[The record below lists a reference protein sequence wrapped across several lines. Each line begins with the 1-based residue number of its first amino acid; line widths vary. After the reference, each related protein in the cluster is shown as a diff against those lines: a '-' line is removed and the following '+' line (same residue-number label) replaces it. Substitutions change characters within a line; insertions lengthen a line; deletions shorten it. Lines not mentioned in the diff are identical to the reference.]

1 MGKTRYTARTIPRIS
16 LRDFASRIDDIT
28 AQLVHA
34 ASTDG
39 FFALTDTGIAVAE
52 IESMFRRS
60 EAFFAL
66 PAAQK
71 ATVPWSP
78 RNVGWERNAQV
89 RPSTGTADLKESY
102 QLQFGANMRDP
113 DAWIADDILP
123 GFQADARRF
132 MDRSQHVS
140 EMLMLCFARGLGF
153 PDDYFVRAH
162 DVARPEAQS
171 VLRLI
176 YYPEQDRDAPA
187 REGYYRAGWFDAP
200 PTPCCVVA
208 ADGHRTR
215 KGPHADW
222 DLLTLLYQR
231 PGQSGLEICPG
242 RESVTEFAMG
252 DEWTKVEFA
261 PGDIVCNIGD
271 LLMSWSDD
279 RFKSTFHRVKAPEDK
294 EKDYWGPRYS
304 MAFFNQ
310 PCWDCKIQGPDKK
323 YPMVTG
329 EEFNR
334 NAMQRNFAALKAKV
348 EAMEKEKAASDAEPT
363 ASASISVGA

>member
-1 MGKTRYTARTIPRIS
+1 MAPTRYTNRTIPRIS
-16 LRDFASRIDDIT
+16 LRDFPTRIDEIT
-28 AQLVHA
+28 AELVHA

-39 FFALTDTGIAVAE
+39 FFALADTGISAGE
-52 IESMFRRS
+52 IEAMFRRS
-60 EAFFAL
+60 ESFFAL

-71 ATVPWSP
+71 ASVPWSP

-102 QLQFGANMRDP
+102 QLQFGRNMCDP
-113 DAWIADDILP
+113 DAWIAEDVLP
-123 GFQADARRF
+123 GFREDARRF
-132 MDRSQHVS
+132 MFRSQEVS
-140 EMLMLCFARGLGF
+140 EMVMVCLARGLGF
-153 PDDYFVRAH
+153 ADDYFVKAH
-162 DVARPEAQS
+162 DVTRPEAQS

-176 YYPEQDRDAPA
+176 YYPEQDRDVPVK
-187 REGYYRAGWFDAP
+187 EGYYRA
-200 PTPCCVVA
+200 
-208 ADGHRTR
+208 
-215 KGPHADW
+215 GPHADW

-242 RESVTEFAMG
+242 RESVTEFGIG

-279 RFKSTFHRVKAPEDK
+279 RYSSIATFYRG
-294 EKDYWGPRYS
+294 EKLSG

-310 PCWDCKIQGPDKK
+310 PCWDCKIQGPKKK

-348 EAMEKEKAASDAEPT
+348 EAMEKEKSASDAEPT
-363 ASASISVGA
+363 AAASVSVGA